1 MKLIKRKD
9 KGLTLIEALIWFALF
24 AAVIYSAFV
33 MYNHYKNEQ
42 KIYTV
47 SKELETIYKK
57 TEAMFA
63 LTTND
68 VLNTLPVTKQDF
80 LDFGIYPTT
89 LKVRTVANTTSAFGP
104 ININYNGADGM
115 QVNYTKIPKGEI
127 CSKII
132 LSQKLIGWYK
142 VNSLNYNSSLTP
154 SSISSLCSGNGNVNL
169 TFWMKSYQPENMN
182 P

>member
-1 MKLIKRKD
+1 MKLIKNNN

-33 MYNHYKNEQ
+33 MFNHYRNEQ
-42 KIYTV
+42 KIYNV
-47 SKELETIYKK
+47 SQELESIYKT

-68 VLNTLPVTKQDF
+68 DMNKLALTKQDL
-80 LDFGIYPTT
+80 LDFGVYPKT
-89 LKVRTVANTTSAFGP
+89 LKVRTASNTTSAFGP
-104 ININYNGADGM
+104 IDINYGGANGMA
-115 QVNYTKIPKGEI
+115 VNYTTIPRGEI

-132 LSQKLIGWYK
+132 LSQKQVGWYK
-142 VNSLNYNSSLTP
+142 VGSLTYNDALTP
-154 SSISSLCSGNGNVNL
+154 TAVTNFCAGNGNL
-169 TFWMKSYQPENMN
+169 GLQFWMKSYQPETMN